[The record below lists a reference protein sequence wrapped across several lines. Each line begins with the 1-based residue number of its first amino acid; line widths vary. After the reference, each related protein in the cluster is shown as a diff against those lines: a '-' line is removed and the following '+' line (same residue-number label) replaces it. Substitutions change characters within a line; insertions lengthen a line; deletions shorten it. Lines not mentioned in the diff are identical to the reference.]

1 MKGSGVE
8 GGTAGGQDSSAT
20 MEALRSPV
28 RREVVTIAVSSSG
41 SGEGSLITSQ
51 SNGNSMN
58 PHHNHQSTS
67 SAMIPTNS
75 HRQQPT
81 NLNPGT
87 GLSVPQSVESHSNS
101 NSTIPALS
109 RPQYPL
115 HGNYNHIGHQNS
127 QIVPV
132 HSMIQTVFNPNLMGQ
147 VITGVSPSGASQM
160 VLTPIHHSSQ
170 GAAEHLH
177 VTSQAH
183 PPSIQ
188 IIPTTTSGV
197 TSMQHHQSHGGGG
210 AEHQLQTMSVVG
222 GEERG
227 GDFDAGLCE

>member
-1 MKGSGVE
+1 MS
-8 GGTAGGQDSSAT
+8 
-20 MEALRSPV
+20 
-28 RREVVTIAVSSSG
+28 I
-41 SGEGSLITSQ
+41 
-51 SNGNSMN
+51 
-58 PHHNHQSTS
+58 PHN
-67 SAMIPTNS
+67 
-75 HRQQPT
+75 
-81 NLNPGT
+81 
-87 GLSVPQSVESHSNS
+87 
-101 NSTIPALS
+101 
-109 RPQYPL
+109 PL
-115 HGNYNHIGHQNS
+115 HGHYNHLSHQNS

-170 GAAEHLH
+170 GAASEHLH

-197 TSMQHHQSHGGGG
+197 TSMQHQQSHCGGG
-210 AEHQLQTMSVVG
+210 AEHQLQTMNVVE

-227 GDFDAGLCE
+227 QHQSQC